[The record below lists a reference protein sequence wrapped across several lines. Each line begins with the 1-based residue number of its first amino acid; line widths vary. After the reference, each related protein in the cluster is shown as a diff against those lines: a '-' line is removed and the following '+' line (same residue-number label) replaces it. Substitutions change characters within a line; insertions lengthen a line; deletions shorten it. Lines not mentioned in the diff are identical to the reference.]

1 MDQSFSPTHP
11 FLSTSSWSII
21 FIPWRKNSLKVG
33 IFLIQ
38 SLWEGEVKRNSLQHN
53 HSENKGLANLCDAL

>member
-1 MDQSFSPTHP
+1 MDQSFSPTHH

-21 FIPWRKNSLKVG
+21 FIPWKKNSLKVG